1 MRRFLKYA
9 RPVLLLST
17 SVTTFAF
24 TFIPES
30 VFCHGFI
37 SVDYTLEWIIICN
50 RLLSFLAISI
60 ILGIIAVLYYLL
72 RRSVTIK
79 GNNYK
84 IVVEYGDI
92 FDKDDCKKVI
102 NFDECYTTKVG
113 DKPEEINPESICG
126 QFLLKYKDEDFDK
139 VVQYSGKRKAKKH
152 SECQKQEC
160 YDRGTLIPYKDY
172 LLLAFAKLDVNG
184 CGYLSREEYMR
195 CLYKMWAEIDIYYS
209 MKSVAIP
216 ILGSGITRFNDEMLS
231 QQQLLDMIIASYRL
245 SSHKMKHPAELH
257 IVCKENDK
265 FSLNKIGEYI

>member
-1 MRRFLKYA
+1 MKRLLKYA
-9 RPVLLLST
+9 KPVLLLST

-37 SVDYTLEWIIICN
+37 GVDYSPEWIIICN

-60 ILGIIAVLYYLL
+60 LLGCIAVLYYLL
-72 RRSVTIK
+72 RRSVTIQ

-92 FDKDDCKKVI
+92 LYKDDCKKVI

-113 DKPEEINPESICG
+113 DKPMEIKPGSICG
-126 QFLLKYKDEDFDK
+126 QFLMKYKDEDFDN
-139 VVQYSGKRKAKKH
+139 VVQGSGRKATKH
-152 SECQKQEC
+152 SECKKKEC
-160 YDRGTLIPYKDY
+160 YERGTLIPYKDY

-184 CGYLSREEYMR
+184 CGYLSRDEYMQ
-195 CLYKMWAEIDIYYS
+195 CLYKMWEELDIYYS

-231 QQQLLDMIIASYRL
+231 QQQLLDMIIASYKL
-245 SSHKMKHPAELH
+245 SPHKIKHPYNLH
-257 IVCKENDK
+257 IVCKEDEK
-265 FSLNKIGEYI
+265 FSLNKIGDYI